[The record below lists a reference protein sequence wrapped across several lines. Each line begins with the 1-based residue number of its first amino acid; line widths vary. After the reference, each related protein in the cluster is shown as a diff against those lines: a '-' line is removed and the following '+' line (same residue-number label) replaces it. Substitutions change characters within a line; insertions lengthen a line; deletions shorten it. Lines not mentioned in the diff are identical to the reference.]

1 MTILNRNP
9 TNPNFLHPNK
19 YILTFSRLPNVQY
32 FCQGVSIPGIS
43 LGEVP
48 RNNPFVDLYSPGEK
62 AIYDQMNITFYVDE
76 ELTAWKEVHDWI
88 RGMTFPESYREYAT
102 LGQNAKNRQISI
114 RDGFEQFS
122 DASLTLLSS
131 SNKPLHRFKFYDCFP
146 VTLSSF
152 VVNSQDSPE
161 TIITADTSIR
171 FAYYDIEKVD

>member
-1 MTILNRNP
+1 VA
-9 TNPNFLHPNK
+9 
-19 YILTFSRLPNVQY
+19 YSVFSVI
-32 FCQGVSIPGIS
+32 VSIPGIS

-76 ELTAWKEVHDWI
+76 ELIAWKEVHDWI

-102 LGQNAKNRQISI
+102 LGQNAKNRQISV
-114 RDGFEQFS
+114 RKGFEQFS
-122 DASLTLLSS
+122 DASLTLYSS

-161 TIITADTSIR
+161 TIITADTTIR
-171 FAYYDIEKVD
+171 FAYYDIEKLF